1 MTQKHI
7 REGAGWGLP
16 RRVWGKISEPRTIN
30 FVTWIGYWH
39 ALVTGAYS
47 IVNPPSSISGAI
59 GEYAMLIIAVLV
71 AIGGAI
77 GIFTALN
84 GAWWLERWG
93 CTALIAGATMYY
105 IIVISLHVMT
115 PGNRLL
121 QAGIIGAAVCL
132 MIARLLRVSSRQQD
146 PNVMPAH
153 K

>member
-1 MTQKHI
+1 
-7 REGAGWGLP
+7 
-16 RRVWGKISEPRTIN
+16 
-30 FVTWIGYWH
+30 
-39 ALVTGAYS
+39 
-47 IVNPPSSISGAI
+47 
-59 GEYAMLIIAVLV
+59 MLIIAVLV